1 MDLILRSLLPLL
13 QLSLA
18 LNVFSLHFARPPACN
33 PLVIFMQNSTVFMIR
48 GAVASVG
55 YAVSFRRR
63 FLSLC
68 RAPGV
73 RNARA
78 NHKRC
83 VMIMVRSWAVVGIL
97 KINIGKL
104 PGQMDFFHHFGMLFF
119 HMKEFH
125 NQTYLCAA

>member
-1 MDLILRSLLPLL
+1 
-13 QLSLA
+13 
-18 LNVFSLHFARPPACN
+18 
-33 PLVIFMQNSTVFMIR
+33 MIR
-48 GAVASVG
+48 GAVATVG

-83 VMIMVRSWAVVGIL
+83 VMIMARSWAVVGIL
-97 KINIGKL
+97 KINIGANCRA
-104 PGQMDFFHHFGMLFF
+104 QWIFIHHFCMLAYF
-119 HMKEFH
+119 HVG
-125 NQTYLCAA
+125 NQNKIKFVL